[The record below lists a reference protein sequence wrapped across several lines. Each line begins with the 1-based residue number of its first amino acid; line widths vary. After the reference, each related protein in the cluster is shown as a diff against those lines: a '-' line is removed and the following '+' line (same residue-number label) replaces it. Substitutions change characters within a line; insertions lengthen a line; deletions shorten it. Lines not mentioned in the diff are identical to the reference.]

1 MHVSFCSI
9 AIERDQYLRDKV
21 ENVETYK
28 NALSAQVRFMYGL
41 HMYMIVHVRTGTWL

>member
-1 MHVSFCSI
+1 MYIYIFFSI

-28 NALSAQVRFMYGL
+28 NALSAQVRSRKHTVYCGQNL
-41 HMYMIVHVRTGTWL
+41 